1 MIVNFV
7 LREIGGNSSG
17 IHDTEMDLDEAQLFA
32 LFNSDELYY
41 PKSIGVGSRKRIRV
55 SIHEKTFSLFDKERP
70 FLKVVLQ
77 ELD

>member
-1 MIVNFV
+1 MLVNFV
-7 LREIGGNSSG
+7 LLEKGGTPSG

-32 LFNSDELYY
+32 LFNSDEVYY

-55 SIHEKTFSLFDKERP
+55 SIFEKTFSLFDKERP

>member
-1 MIVNFV
+1 MRVCFV
-7 LREIGGNSSG
+7 LREKGGISSG
-17 IHDTEMDLDEAQLFA
+17 IHDTEVDLDEAQIFA
-32 LFNSDELYY
+32 LFNSDEVYY

-55 SIHEKTFSLFDKERP
+55 SILEKTFSLFDKERP